1 MNMRVRL
8 VHLYPSAWRER
19 YGEEFEAFLEDC
31 PLSPVQILDV
41 VAGAIDARLH
51 LVGDSVSSGRMA
63 ITMYVPHKKE
73 LAFAAIMVIAAAI
86 IDLNIIV
93 LASFA
98 RLEGM
103 AATAASLAVA
113 GVAATFAFVAI
124 AARKIHEART
134 RLE

>member
-1 MNMRVRL
+1 MNKRVWM

-31 PLSPVQILDV
+31 TLSPVQILDV
-41 VAGAIDARLH
+41 IAGAIDARLH
-51 LVGDSVSSGRMA
+51 LVGDRVSSGRIENM
-63 ITMYVPHKKE
+63 MYIPHKKE

-86 IDLNIIV
+86 IDLNIMA

-98 RLEGM
+98 RLQGM
-103 AATAASLAVA
+103 AATAASLTLA

-134 RLE
+134 KLG